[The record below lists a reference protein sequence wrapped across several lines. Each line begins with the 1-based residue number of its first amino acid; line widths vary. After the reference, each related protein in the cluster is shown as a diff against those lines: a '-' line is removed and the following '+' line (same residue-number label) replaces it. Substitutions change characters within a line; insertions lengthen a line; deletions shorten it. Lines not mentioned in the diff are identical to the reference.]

1 MSMKH
6 QTAHTANPGGV
17 NFLITIHHQENHSWQ
32 GIIEWLDTGKKIHFR
47 SELELMQLL
56 HEATQTTQKE
66 AVPFRTW
73 DDAKSWVS
81 A

>member
-32 GIIEWLDTGKKIHFR
+32 GIIEWLDTGKKVHFR

-66 AVPFRTW
+66 AGSFRTW